1 MPDESI
7 YLCIWS
13 FEPMNRHPIEIQI
26 ERADQAIVAEDF
38 DTLLQIYTQDAI
50 LVIEPGRIAQGRE
63 AIRKAFEAIALYFK
77 HGLQVRQ
84 NGMEILESGDTAL
97 VLANTLISAP
107 NLPEEVERKATY
119 VFNQDP
125 NGTWLCSIDNSYG
138 HEIIGRFT
146 RSQL

>member
-1 MPDESI
+1 MPDEFT
-7 YLCIWS
+7 YLHIWS
-13 FEPMNRHPIEIQI
+13 FEHMNRHPIEIQI

-63 AIRKAFEAIALYFK
+63 AIRKAFEAIAIYFK
-77 HGLQVRQ
+77 NGLHVRQ

-119 VFNQDP
+119 VFNKDP

-138 HEIIGRFT
+138 HEII
-146 RSQL
+146 